1 MEKRK
6 TIFNCIICNSFSY
19 QIICTKCQKEFLNP
33 KIRKKDN
40 VISFYDYETIEFL
53 IKYKYHKF
61 GSSVFKIL
69 AENSLKKFA
78 LNVSEFFYVIPIDD
92 KVKKGY
98 SHTAI
103 LAHSMKT
110 KYLKVLYNVL
120 LSTNN
125 VQYAGKSLEY
135 RLQNPRNFKYSGKKN
150 IDVILVDDIQT
161 TGITLNEAEEKL
173 KEYGVKVYLKVV
185 LANLKN

>member
-1 MEKRK
+1 M
-6 TIFNCIICNSFSY
+6 IFKCLICNNFSF
-19 QIICTKCQKEFLNP
+19 QVICKNCQVKFLKP

-40 VISFYDYETIEFL
+40 VVSFYDYETIDFL

-61 GSSVFKIL
+61 GSNIFKIL

-78 LNVSEFFYVIPIDD
+78 LNIKDVFYVIPIDD
-92 KVKKGY
+92 NVKKGY

-103 LAHSMKT
+103 LANSMKT
-110 KYLKVLYNVL
+110 NYLKPLYNCL
-120 LSTNN
+120 HSTND

-135 RLQNPRNFKYSGKKN
+135 RLQNPRNFIYTGKKN
-150 IDVILVDDIQT
+150 IDVILIDDIMT

-173 KEYGVKVYLKVV
+173 KEYEVNVYLKMV

>member
-1 MEKRK
+1 M
-6 TIFNCIICNSFSY
+6 IFKCLICNNFSF
-19 QIICTKCQKEFLNP
+19 QVICKNCQVKFLKP

-40 VISFYDYETIEFL
+40 VVSFYDYETIDFL

-61 GSSVFKIL
+61 GSNIFKIL

-78 LNVSEFFYVIPIDD
+78 LNIKDVFYVIPIDD
-92 KVKKGY
+92 NVKKGY

-103 LAHSMKT
+103 LANSMKT
-110 KYLKVLYNVL
+110 NYLKPLYNCL
-120 LSTNN
+120 HSTND

-135 RLQNPRNFKYSGKKN
+135 RLQNPRNFKYTGKKN
-150 IDVILVDDIQT
+150 IDVILVDDIMT

-173 KEYGVKVYLKVV
+173 KEYEVNVYLKMV

>member
-1 MEKRK
+1 
-6 TIFNCIICNSFSY
+6 
-19 QIICTKCQKEFLNP
+19 
-33 KIRKKDN
+33 
-40 VISFYDYETIEFL
+40 
-53 IKYKYHKF
+53 
-61 GSSVFKIL
+61 L

-78 LNVSEFFYVIPIDD
+78 MNVNEFFYVIPIDD
-92 KVKKGY
+92 NVKKGY

-110 KYLKVLYNVL
+110 KYLKPLYNVL

-135 RLQNPRNFKYSGKKN
+135 RLQNPRNFKYTGKKN
-150 IDVILVDDIQT
+150 IDVILVDDLMT

-173 KEYGVKVYLKVV
+173 KEYGVNVYLKVV
-185 LANLKN
+185 LANLKT